1 VRHSKT
7 FKEKL
12 ISREFFFFFSILRSS
27 LKIHNVFVPTYNS
40 ENQKG
45 KFLPQA
51 ARKYQ
56 SALEEK
62 KIKFR

>member
-1 VRHSKT
+1 
-7 FKEKL
+7 
-12 ISREFFFFFSILRSS
+12 

>member
-1 VRHSKT
+1 
-7 FKEKL
+7 
-12 ISREFFFFFSILRSS
+12 

-62 KIKFR
+62 KKKKNTGELRMLLDLHNAY